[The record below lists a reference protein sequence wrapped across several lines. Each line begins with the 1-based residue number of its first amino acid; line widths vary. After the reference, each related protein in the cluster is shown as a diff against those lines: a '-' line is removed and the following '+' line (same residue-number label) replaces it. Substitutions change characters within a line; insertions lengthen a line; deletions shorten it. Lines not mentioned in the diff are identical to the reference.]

1 MQAFLDLGELL
12 ISSDPVPALDSLKTV
27 RISHVQFVSH
37 RVTYALSIFNF
48 VPFVLLPSF
57 GRSQVSKFLQARML
71 LKRQAKQY
79 LLNCSIILEFSISKG
94 ENLRFEKF
102 SRIIWRIKITFG
114 RSQLVFCLY

>member
-71 LKRQAKQY
+71 LKKTGEAIHIE
-79 LLNCSIILEFSISKG
+79 LLNNLGVLHFERGEF
-94 ENLRFEKF
+94 E
-102 SRIIWRIKITFG
+102 
-114 RSQLVFCLY
+114 V